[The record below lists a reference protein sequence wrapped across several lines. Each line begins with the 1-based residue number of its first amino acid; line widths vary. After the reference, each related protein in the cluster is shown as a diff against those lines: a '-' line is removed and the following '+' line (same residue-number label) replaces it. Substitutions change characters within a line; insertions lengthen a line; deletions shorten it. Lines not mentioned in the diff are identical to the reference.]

1 MPMFKAQDVQKAFK
15 AIRRGIPPGFG
26 KSRKWDI
33 VDPATGDLFP
43 PKAILFL
50 AKQFAGDDSRS
61 GGGGDIG
68 TNNALRE
75 CGFRVILKPEFQ
87 KSEASEDVQEI
98 LDSES
103 DATTKLQLINARLG
117 QGGFRSELIE
127 LWEGKCALTQV
138 DVQPVL
144 RASHIKS
151 WRDSN
156 DNERLDPA
164 NGFLLVANAD
174 ALFDRHFIS
183 FDEEGRVLVCPTVD
197 QTALEKMGLQAGR
210 NIDFKPQNITYLQ
223 WHRRKFEKLR
233 GRDTCSNFLNF
244 ALTAE
249 EGGVKSPHLL
259 RTSTLRAID
268 PRRRCLGRR
277 CHAARTPR
285 QFAHPGLGAERS
297 GH

>member
-15 AIRRGIPPGFG
+15 AIRHGIPPGFG

-33 VDPATGDLFP
+33 VEPATGDLFP

-61 GGGGDIG
+61 GGGGDVG

-75 CGFRVILKPEFQ
+75 RGFRVILKPEFEES
-87 KSEASEDVQEI
+87 KEGEDVQEI
-98 LDSES
+98 LDSGN
-103 DATTKLQLINARLG
+103 DATTKRQLINARLG
-117 QGGFRSELIE
+117 QGGFRAELIE

-174 ALFDRHFIS
+174 ALFDRHLIS
-183 FDEEGRVLVCPTVD
+183 FDDQGRVLACPTID
-197 QTALEKMGLQAGR
+197 RTALEKIGLQTGKH
-210 NIDFKPQNITYLQ
+210 IDLKPQNIAYLQ
-223 WHRRKFEKLR
+223 WHRSEFEKLR
-233 GRDTCSNFLNF
+233 GAGYLF
-244 ALTAE
+244 
-249 EGGVKSPHLL
+249 
-259 RTSTLRAID
+259 
-268 PRRRCLGRR
+268 
-277 CHAARTPR
+277 
-285 QFAHPGLGAERS
+285 
-297 GH
+297 